1 MSPRV
6 KVLSFSALILI
17 VLAGVSF
24 WYVPTKADTQQ
35 RKPDSQTNQPN
46 SKDQANSSHTA
57 SSLTGPELSSN
68 TQDAAA
74 GFLELRSRAEAG
86 DVAAQRKLGQIY
98 QHCSV
103 FSISHS
109 NMYATLDAY
118 AHLSG
123 KTQGAYD
130 DIKKRFA
137 ATCSVVDGGDV
148 ILEEHYTKWFERAA
162 DHGDPYARIY
172 MASSKWTS
180 LKPGDYQLLARDA
193 VNSADPE
200 AIFALGDLLALAPEG
215 TDLGAFNASATGP
228 YANYAWGI
236 VACRMGAD
244 CGAGSFRMDSLC
256 VNSGVCGSENFEDAI
271 RSRVV
276 PAGQQESL
284 DRAIGE
290 VNRAVGKK
298 PS

>member
-24 WYVPTKADTQQ
+24 WHAPTKADIQQ
-35 RKPDSQTNQPN
+35 RKSELRINPPN
-46 SKDQANSSHTA
+46 SEDQVNVRRTA
-57 SSLTGPELSSN
+57 SSPASPESSLN
-68 TQDAAA
+68 TQDAATR
-74 GFLELRSRAEAG
+74 FLELRSRAEAG
-86 DVAAQRKLGQIY
+86 DVAAQRKLGQLY

-118 AHLSG
+118 ARLSG
-123 KTQGAYD
+123 KKDGAYD
-130 DIKKRFA
+130 AIKKRFA

-148 ILEEHYTKWFERAA
+148 ILEEHYTKWFESAA
-162 DHGDPYARIY
+162 NHGDPYARIY

-180 LKPGDYQLLARDA
+180 LNPDDYQLLARDA

-215 TDLGAFNASATGP
+215 TDLAAFNASATGP

-256 VNSGVCGSENFEDAI
+256 INSGVCGSESFEDAI
-271 RSRVV
+271 RSKVV

-290 VNRAVGKK
+290 VQRAVGKK

>member
-1 MSPRV
+1 
-6 KVLSFSALILI
+6 
-17 VLAGVSF
+17 
-24 WYVPTKADTQQ
+24 
-35 RKPDSQTNQPN
+35 
-46 SKDQANSSHTA
+46 
-57 SSLTGPELSSN
+57 
-68 TQDAAA
+68 
-74 GFLELRSRAEAG
+74 
-86 DVAAQRKLGQIY
+86 
-98 QHCSV
+98 
-103 FSISHS
+103 
-109 NMYATLDAY
+109 MYATLDAY